1 MHGDAAR
8 LTAFVEELVDRFKVI
23 LLNIQAVLADVSG
36 GFAENFIA
44 TLAIVDFQTHNRF
57 PLAASACSCSQQQKD
72 LYLFIVMGRKNLRA

>member
-1 MHGDAAR
+1 
-8 LTAFVEELVDRFKVI
+8 
-23 LLNIQAVLADVSG
+23 LADVSG